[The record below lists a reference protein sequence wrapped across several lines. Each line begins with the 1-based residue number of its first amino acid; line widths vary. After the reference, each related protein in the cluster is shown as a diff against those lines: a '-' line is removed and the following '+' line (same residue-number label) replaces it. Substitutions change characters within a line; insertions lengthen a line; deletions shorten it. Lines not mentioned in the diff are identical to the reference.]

1 MPGRLGRPRRPAIRR
16 LGALILAGAV
26 GTASAGALRAASPG
40 GVGTPSAGAEPGAAC
55 ENFGQV
61 GPGLYRGAEPD
72 DACLDRLAARGIR
85 TIVNLRDER
94 DASERERSRAAAL
107 GMRYVNQPMSGFGR
121 PALPEVRTILATLL
135 AAEGQPVFVHCKR
148 GRDRTGVV
156 IAAYRM
162 AHDGWAADRA
172 VDEAKRFG
180 LAWWQVRMKRFIQE
194 FEAAGD

>member
-1 MPGRLGRPRRPAIRR
+1 MTVHRTIVVSAFVAVVLPLAIDATFAQAPAEAR
-16 LGALILAGAV
+16 
-26 GTASAGALRAASPG
+26 
-40 GVGTPSAGAEPGAAC
+40 C

-61 GPGLYRGAEPD
+61 GPDLYRGAEPD
-72 DACLDRLAARGIR
+72 DSCLDHLAARGVR

-94 DASERERSRAAAL
+94 DASERERLRAAAL
-107 GMRYVNQPMSGFGR
+107 GMAYVNLPMSGFGR
-121 PALPEVRTILATLL
+121 PALPLL
-135 AAEGQPVFVHCKR
+135 APGAGPVFVHCKR

-162 AHDGWAADRA
+162 AHEGWAADRA